1 MNQKWK
7 QNKMKQEKT
16 SLSQEKEKGSIKINN
31 IPWMSGVITVMR
43 GSFNNPFNVSTVLE
57 T

>member
-7 QNKMKQEKT
+7 QNKMRQEKT

-31 IPWMSGVITVMR
+31 IPWMSGVITMMR
-43 GSFNNPFNVSTVLE
+43 GSFNNPFNVSAVLE